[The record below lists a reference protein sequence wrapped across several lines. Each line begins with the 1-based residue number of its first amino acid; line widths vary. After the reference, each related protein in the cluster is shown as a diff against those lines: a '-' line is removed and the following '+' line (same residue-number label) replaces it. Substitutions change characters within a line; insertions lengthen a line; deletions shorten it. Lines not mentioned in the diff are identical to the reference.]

1 MTILLTILVNAVL
14 LAGFFIYINRKIDV
28 KLRPDSILDQIRREI
43 NSLVV
48 ELNQT
53 TDRNVSLIEERV
65 RSLNALLNQA
75 DRRIGVMKREVEQQ
89 ESAGQTYNDILKKMS
104 ARKKKEQEEEQAEP
118 SAPVELPASRREQ
131 VLDLHRK
138 GIASNIIA
146 ARVGSTVGEVELII
160 SLKDRKA

>member
-43 NSLVV
+43 NGLVV

-104 ARKKKEQEEEQAEP
+104 ARKKKEQEEQQAEP

-138 GIASNIIA
+138 GIAPNIIA

-160 SLKDRKA
+160 SLKDRKG